1 MRINFISGRRGGL
14 AAMAAA
20 LLAVACHGS
29 VTDTSLR
36 VINPTVI
43 DPGVLNNA
51 DGANALRTGALARL
65 RSMTGGGTLPAAG
78 GISGTTESSW
88 LFGGLLGDEWQTS
101 STFIQNDEADE
112 RRISLDNGTV
122 TTQFRTINQVR
133 TSSNQAIA
141 ALKAYRPTA
150 STDIAEMYFAR
161 GFAELQLA
169 QDFCNGIPL
178 SDASVSPIVY
188 GKPQT
193 TDAVFRVAMA
203 SLDTAITLSGT
214 GTDAQSL
221 LVNRAARVARARAQ
235 LGINDIAG
243 AATTVA
249 AVPSIFSYDVSFAL
263 SSGDNVLW
271 AQPFSSNRYSLGD
284 TSVTTSAGTFIT
296 KPNLN
301 FASAGDPRVPAQNP
315 NKKGQDGSVFVK
327 VTTLWG
333 QSTNVSVMNG
343 IDARLIEAEA
353 FLKAGNTTSWLAT
366 LNTLRTQ
373 PPQPLGAI
381 TVTAMAPLADPGDAA
396 SRLALTFREKAFWT
410 FGRGQRLSDMRRL
423 IRQYG
428 LAEANVFPT
437 GTHYRGVPYGTDKNL
452 PVPQDETNNPNF
464 TGCIDRNP

>member
-1 MRINFISGRRGGL
+1 MRTNFISGRRGGL
-14 AAMAAA
+14 AAVAAA

-36 VINPTVI
+36 VITPTVI

-51 DGANALRTGALARL
+51 DGANALRTGALLRL
-65 RSMTGGGTLPAAG
+65 RNIAG
-78 GISGTTESSW
+78 GSESSW
-88 LFGGLLGDEWQTS
+88 LFGGLLADEWQTS
-101 STFIQNDEADE
+101 STFVQNDEADE
-112 RRISLDNGTV
+112 RRISLDNSTV
-122 TTQFRTINQVR
+122 TTQFRTINQAR
-133 TSSNQAIA
+133 TASNQAIV
-141 ALKAYRPTA
+141 ALKTYRPTA
-150 STDIAEMYFAR
+150 TADIAEMYFTR

-178 SDASVSPIVY
+178 SDASVSPVVY

-203 SLDTAITLSGT
+203 SLDTAISLSGT
-214 GTDAQSL
+214 GTDAQSV

-235 LGINDIAG
+235 LGMNDIAG

-249 AVPSIFSYDVSFAL
+249 AVPSTFTYDMTFAT
-263 SSGDNVLW
+263 SSGDNILW
-271 AQPFSSNRYSLGD
+271 SQPFSQNRYSVGD
-284 TSVTTSAGTFIT
+284 TAIVTSAGSFVS
-296 KPNLN
+296 KPSIN
-301 FASAGDPRVPAQNP
+301 FASAADPRVPSQNP
-315 NKKGQDGSVFVK
+315 NKKAQDGSVFVK
-327 VTTLWG
+327 TTTLWG
-333 QSTNVSVMNG
+333 QSTSISVFNG

-366 LNTLRTQ
+366 LNALRAA
-373 PPQPLGAI
+373 PPIALGAI

-428 LAEANVFPT
+428 LLEANVFPT

>member
-1 MRINFISGRRGGL
+1 MRTNFISARRSGL
-14 AAMAAA
+14 AAVAAA

-29 VTDTSLR
+29 VTDTALR
-36 VINPTVI
+36 VITPTVI

-51 DGANALRTGALARL
+51 DGANALRTGALLRARNI
-65 RSMTGGGTLPAAG
+65 AG
-78 GISGTTESSW
+78 GSESSW
-88 LFGGLLGDEWQTS
+88 LFGGLVADEWQTS

-112 RRISLDNGTV
+112 RRMSLDNGTV
-122 TTQFRTINQVR
+122 VGQFRSINQAR
-133 TSSNQAIA
+133 TASNQAIV
-141 ALKAYRPTA
+141 ALTKYRPTA
-150 STDIAEMYFAR
+150 TADIAEMYFVR

-203 SLDTAITLSGT
+203 TLDTAISLSGT
-214 GTDAQSL
+214 GTDAQSV

-235 LGINDIAG
+235 LGINDISG

-249 AVPSIFSYDVSFAL
+249 AVPSTFTYDVTFAT
-263 SSGDNVLW
+263 SSGDNILW
-271 AQPFSSNRYSLGD
+271 SQPFSQNRYSVGD
-284 TSVTTSAGTFIT
+284 TAIVTSAGTFIS
-296 KPNLN
+296 KPSIN
-301 FASAGDPRVPAQNP
+301 FASAGDPRVPSQNP
-315 NKKGQDGSVFVK
+315 NKKAQDGSVFVK
-327 VTTLWG
+327 TTTLWS
-333 QSTNVSVMNG
+333 QSSSVSVFNG

-366 LNTLRTQ
+366 LNALRAA
-373 PPQPLGAI
+373 PPIALGAI

-428 LAEANVFPT
+428 LLEANVFPS

>member
-1 MRINFISGRRGGL
+1 MRTNFISARRSGL
-14 AAMAAA
+14 AAVAAA

-29 VTDTSLR
+29 VTDTALR
-36 VINPTVI
+36 VITPTVI

-51 DGANALRTGALARL
+51 DGANALRTGALLRARNI
-65 RSMTGGGTLPAAG
+65 AG
-78 GISGTTESSW
+78 GSESSW
-88 LFGGLLGDEWQTS
+88 LFGGLVADEWQTS

-112 RRISLDNGTV
+112 RRMSLDNGTV
-122 TTQFRTINQVR
+122 VGQFRSINQAR
-133 TSSNQAIA
+133 TASNQAIV
-141 ALKAYRPTA
+141 ALTKYRPTA
-150 STDIAEMYFAR
+150 TADIAEMYFVR

-203 SLDTAITLSGT
+203 TLDTAISLSGT
-214 GTDAQSL
+214 GTDAQSV

-235 LGINDIAG
+235 LGINDISG

-249 AVPSIFSYDVSFAL
+249 AVPSTFTYDVTFAT
-263 SSGDNVLW
+263 SSGDNILW
-271 AQPFSSNRYSLGD
+271 SQPFSQNRYSVSD
-284 TSVTTSAGTFIT
+284 TAIVTSAGTFIS
-296 KPNLN
+296 KPSIN
-301 FASAGDPRVPAQNP
+301 FASAGDPRVPSQNP
-315 NKKGQDGSVFVK
+315 NKKAQDGSVFVK
-327 VTTLWG
+327 TTTLWS
-333 QSTNVSVMNG
+333 QSSSVSVFNG

-366 LNTLRTQ
+366 LNALRAA
-373 PPQPLGAI
+373 PPIALGAI

-428 LAEANVFPT
+428 LLEANVFPS

>member
-1 MRINFISGRRGGL
+1 MQINFISGRRGGV
-14 AAMAAA
+14 ATVAAA
-20 LLAVACHGS
+20 LLAIACHGS
-29 VTDTSLR
+29 VTDTALR
-36 VINPTVI
+36 VITPTVI
-43 DPGVLNNA
+43 DPGVLANA
-51 DGANALRTGALARL
+51 DGANALRTGALFRL
-65 RSMTGGGTLPAAG
+65 RDIAG
-78 GISGTTESSW
+78 GTESSW
-88 LFGGLLGDEWQTS
+88 LFGGLLSDEWQTS

-112 RRISLDNGTV
+112 RQITLNNSSV
-122 TTQFRTINQVR
+122 TNQYRTINR
-133 TSSNQAIA
+133 TRTAANQAIA
-141 ALKAYRPTA
+141 ALKQYRPTA
-150 STDIAEMYFAR
+150 SADIAEMYFAR

-188 GKPQT
+188 GKPLT
-193 TDAVFRVAMA
+193 GDAVFRVAMA
-203 SLDTAITLSGT
+203 SLDSAIALAGA
-214 GTDAQSL
+214 GADGQSV
-221 LVNRAARVARARAQ
+221 LVTRAARVARARAQ

-249 AVPSIFSYDVSFAL
+249 TVPSSFSYDVTFAT
-263 SSGDNVLW
+263 SSGDNILW

-284 TSVTTSAGTFIT
+284 TLVKTSAGTFIS
-296 KPNLN
+296 KPSIN

-315 NKKGQDGSVFVK
+315 GKRGQDGSVFVQ
-327 VTTLWG
+327 TTSIWG
-333 QSTNVSVMNG
+333 QSTNVSVFNG

-366 LNTLRTQ
+366 LNALRTA

-423 IRQYG
+423 MRQYG

>member
-1 MRINFISGRRGGL
+1 MQINFISGRRGGV
-14 AAMAAA
+14 AVVAAA
-20 LLAVACHGS
+20 LLAIACHGS
-29 VTDTSLR
+29 ITDTALR
-36 VINPTVI
+36 VVTPTVI
-43 DPGVLNNA
+43 DPGVLANA
-51 DGANALRTGALARL
+51 DGANALRTGALARM
-65 RSMTGGGTLPAAG
+65 RDIAGGT
-78 GISGTTESSW
+78 ESTW

-112 RRISLDNGTV
+112 RQITLNNSSV
-122 TTQFRTINQVR
+122 TGQYRTINR
-133 TSSNQAIA
+133 TRTAANQAIA
-141 ALKAYRPTA
+141 GLQKYRPTA
-150 STDIAEMYFAR
+150 IADIAEMYFAR

-193 TDAVFRVAMA
+193 IDAVFRVAMA

-214 GTDAQSL
+214 GTDAQSV

-243 AATTVA
+243 AATSVA
-249 AVPSIFSYDVSFAL
+249 AVPSSFTYDVTFAT
-263 SSGDNVLW
+263 SSGDNILW

-284 TSVTTSAGTFIT
+284 TLVKTSAGSFVT
-296 KPNLN
+296 KPSIN

-315 NKKGQDGSVFVK
+315 GKRGQDGSVFVQ
-327 VTTLWG
+327 TTNIWG
-333 QSTNVSVMNG
+333 QSTNISVFNG

-353 FLKAGNTTSWLAT
+353 FLKAGNTMSWLAT
-366 LNTLRTQ
+366 LNTLRAT
-373 PPQPLGAI
+373 PPLPLGAI

-423 IRQYG
+423 MRQYG

>member
-1 MRINFISGRRGGL
+1 MQINFISGRRGGV
-14 AAMAAA
+14 AVVAAA
-20 LLAVACHGS
+20 LLAIACHGS
-29 VTDTSLR
+29 ITDTALR
-36 VINPTVI
+36 VVTPTVI
-43 DPGVLNNA
+43 DPGVLANA
-51 DGANALRTGALARL
+51 DGANALRTGALARM
-65 RSMTGGGTLPAAG
+65 RDIAGGT
-78 GISGTTESSW
+78 ESTW

-112 RRISLDNGTV
+112 RQITLNNSSV
-122 TTQFRTINQVR
+122 TGQYRTINR
-133 TSSNQAIA
+133 TRTAANQAIA
-141 ALKAYRPTA
+141 GLQKYRPTA
-150 STDIAEMYFAR
+150 IADIAEMYFAR

-193 TDAVFRVAMA
+193 IDAVFRVAMA

-214 GTDAQSL
+214 GTDAQSV

-243 AATTVA
+243 AATSVA
-249 AVPSIFSYDVSFAL
+249 AVPSSFTYDVTFAT
-263 SSGDNVLW
+263 SSGDNILW

-284 TSVTTSAGTFIT
+284 TLVKTSAGSFVT
-296 KPNLN
+296 KPSIN

-315 NKKGQDGSVFVK
+315 GKRGQDGSVFVQ
-327 VTTLWG
+327 TTNIWG
-333 QSTNVSVMNG
+333 QSTNISVFNG

-366 LNTLRTQ
+366 LNTLRAT
-373 PPQPLGAI
+373 PPLPLGAI

-423 IRQYG
+423 MRQYG

>member
-1 MRINFISGRRGGL
+1 MQINFISGRRGGF
-14 AAMAAA
+14 AAVAAA
-20 LLAVACHGS
+20 FLAVACHGS
-29 VTDTSLR
+29 ITDTALH
-36 VINPTVI
+36 VVNPTVI
-43 DPGVLNNA
+43 DPGVLANA

-65 RSMTGGGTLPAAG
+65 RDIAGGT
-78 GISGTTESSW
+78 ESTW

-112 RRISLDNGTV
+112 RQITLNNSSV
-122 TTQFRTINQVR
+122 TGQYRTINR
-133 TSSNQAIA
+133 TRTAANQAIA
-141 ALKAYRPTA
+141 ALKKYRPTA
-150 STDIAEMYFAR
+150 NADIAEMYFAR

-188 GKPQT
+188 GKPLT
-193 TDAVFRVAMA
+193 GDAVFRIAMA
-203 SLDTAITLSGT
+203 SLDSSLSLAAL
-214 GTDAQSL
+214 GTDAQSV

-249 AVPSIFSYDVSFAL
+249 AVPSNFTYDVTFAT
-263 SSGDNVLW
+263 SSGDNILW

-284 TSVTTSAGTFIT
+284 TLVKTSAGSFVTTPSI
-296 KPNLN
+296 N
-301 FASAGDPRVPAQNP
+301 FASAGDPRVPSQNP
-315 NKKGQDGSVFVK
+315 GKKAQDGSVFVQT
-327 VTTLWG
+327 TTLWG
-333 QSTNVSVMNG
+333 QSTNISVFNG

-366 LNTLRTQ
+366 LNLLRTQ
-373 PPQPLGAI
+373 PPQALGAI